1 MHAPG
6 LKVMY
11 HMQRRT
17 KNVVSKPAA
26 LQKGL
31 KGAYSTSHAL
41 PACSTYYCDATV
53 GCTGRGM
60 LMVHLSALL
69 LTLLSVV
76 DPTIRAFQM
85 AGGNAQHLA
94 SRCAL
99 HTGEVSA
106 CMLHWFQ
113 RL

>member
-1 MHAPG
+1 
-6 LKVMY
+6 
-11 HMQRRT
+11 
-17 KNVVSKPAA
+17 
-26 LQKGL
+26 
-31 KGAYSTSHAL
+31 
-41 PACSTYYCDATV
+41 
-53 GCTGRGM
+53 
-60 LMVHLSALL
+60 MVHLSALL

-99 HTGEVSA
+99 HAGEVSA